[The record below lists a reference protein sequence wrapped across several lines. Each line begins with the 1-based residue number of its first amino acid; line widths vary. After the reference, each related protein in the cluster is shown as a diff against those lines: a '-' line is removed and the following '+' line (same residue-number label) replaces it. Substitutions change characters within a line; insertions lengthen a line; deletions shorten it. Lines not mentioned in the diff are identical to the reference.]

1 MADEALR
8 MQAEVV
14 DRFSGPLKALRT
26 QLLDTGREGAKHGEA
41 LAKGLNKAEAAA
53 QATANTAKTVLNPA
67 LATLGVTGI
76 GVGVAVAGIANALN
90 SLSGNLSSLGQLGR
104 ETGMAADQLRVFQSV
119 AGKFGVSGD
128 ASSAAAKTFSQNM
141 RDIRRGVGET
151 MGFLQSQNQVVA
163 QFAIKLKGSKNN
175 DEALKM
181 AEEFMEQ
188 IPNAVD
194 RGRFAERLFGNMDL
208 GRLGDK
214 HLGAIKDLN
223 AKTAEKLGPLDP
235 KAVESAERYERA
247 LGNLRSS
254 MSKIGLTIASELMVP
269 AERFTTWMDDIA
281 SGKRKALIDGLRQG
295 MHNIGAELG
304 AIDWKAAG
312 QSAEQMLTST
322 TMLVKPLAEG
332 VKEIAA
338 AIKSFNEGKPAEALR
353 HLDGGSGPLARR
365 LAPMKGDDEI
375 DAVENVDKLRKLR
388 DVSKEAAGHLIGRTQ
403 QRMGLLDSP
412 EAAQQKLDAAEA
424 ELKRLQG
431 RTPEQRQ
438 KDYEQS
444 TERLRKSVDN
454 LSEQLKT
461 KQDATAQKSSLD
473 ADGLFGDARV
483 QTASLGGARIFG
495 GPGGYGAFSGG
506 NRDAAREAFRQY
518 LMKRVPGYDGGAMVP
533 TGPDGRIPGLGYG
546 MPRLPGVGGGRSSM
560 PGIPDNVP
568 MTAQE
573 RNTLGLIM
581 KYESHG
587 QNTMNYMGKRLGL
600 NPMTPKGYTAQ
611 GYYQMLNSNWRRIA
625 PGLGITA
632 PNAMSGS
639 LEEQTRVALHLL
651 RNGGV
656 RNWSNYNPALRGA
669 LARGEQAPVAS
680 VPNIPPIGERP
691 RVASNDPD
699 FFPNGAPRVL
709 KPDSMKDAAGLT
721 MNDAERL
728 RANRSP
734 IGRKSE
740 VLADPNDERR
750 RPEGS
755 FYSEQDD
762 ARASRDLGI
771 AFRAMSKRRREMEV
785 NESRLDASAGRA
797 GVLGGTNVEAN
808 GSVNVL
814 VQKPGPDTNVRTSAS
829 GNLFK
834 DVVLSR
840 GRTMAPAERT

>member
-14 DRFSGPLKALRT
+14 DRFSGPLKALRA
-26 QLLDTGREGAKHGEA
+26 QLLDTSREGAQHGQN
-41 LAKGLNKAEAAA
+41 LAKGMGKAEAAI
-53 QATANTAKTVLNPA
+53 QSTANSAKTILNPA
-67 LATLGVTGI
+67 LAGLGVTSI
-76 GVGVAVAGIANALN
+76 GAGVAVAGIANALN
-90 SLSGNLSSLGQLGR
+90 NLSGNLTSLGQLGR

-119 AGKFGVSGD
+119 AGKFGVSSE
-128 ASSAAAKTFSQNM
+128 ASSSAAQAFSRNM
-141 RDIRRGVGET
+141 RDIRNGVGET

-163 QFAIKLKGSKNN
+163 QFSLKLKGSKNN

-181 AEEFMEQ
+181 TEEFLEQ

-247 LGNLRSS
+247 LADLRSS

-295 MHNIGAELG
+295 MHDIGDELG
-304 AIDWKAAG
+304 KIDWQTAG
-312 QSAEQMLTST
+312 KNAEQMLTST
-322 TMLVKPLAEG
+322 TMLVKPLAES

-338 AIKSFNEGKPAEALR
+338 AIRSFNEGKPAEALR

-365 LAPMKGDDEI
+365 LAPMVGDDEI
-375 DAVENVDKLRKLR
+375 NARENVDRLRKLR
-388 DVSKEAAGHLIGRTQ
+388 DVSKDASQHLIGRTQ
-403 QRMGLLDSP
+403 QWMGLIDSP

-424 ELKRLQG
+424 ELSRLKA

-438 KDYEQS
+438 KDYDAS
-444 TERLRKSVDN
+444 TERLRKSVDG

-461 KQDATAQKSSLD
+461 QQGATAQKSSLD
-473 ADGLFGDARV
+473 ADELFGGARI
-483 QTASLGGARIFG
+483 QAASLGGARIYG
-495 GPGGYGAFSGG
+495 GPGGTGPIPEAQ
-506 NRDAAREAFRQY
+506 RDAARESFRKY
-518 LMKRVPGYDGGAMVP
+518 LMQRVPDYTGGAVVP
-533 TGPDGRIPGLGYG
+533 TLPDGTIPGLGYKPG
-546 MPRLPGVGGGRSSM
+546 SAGRAPGVGGGTPRMPGLGRNGSM
-560 PGIPDNVP
+560 PGIPDSVP
-568 MTAQE
+568 MTAEE

-587 QNTMNYMGKRLGL
+587 QNTMNYEGKRQGL
-600 NPMTPKGYTAQ
+600 DPLTPKGYTAQ

-625 PGLGITA
+625 PGLGIKV

-651 RNGGV
+651 RNGGI

-680 VPNIPPIGERP
+680 IPNIPPIGERP
-691 RVASNDPD
+691 RISSNDPD
-699 FFPNGAPRVL
+699 FLPNGAPRVL
-709 KPDSMKDAAGLT
+709 KPNSMKDAPGLT
-721 MNDAERL
+721 MEE
-728 RANRSP
+728 ANRIRGSQ
-734 IGRKSE
+734 
-740 VLADPNDERR
+740 ADGE
-750 RPEGS
+750 
-755 FYSEQDD
+755 
-762 ARASRDLGI
+762 AWASREKARK
-771 AFRAMSKRRREMEV
+771 AFEAMQKGEG
-785 NESRLDASAGRA
+785 RLDASAGRA
-797 GVLGGTNVEAN
+797 GVVGGTKVEAN

-834 DVVLSR
+834 DVVLQR
-840 GRTMAPAERT
+840 GRTMAPAERS